1 MPVYL
6 HTANLILHKRAVED
20 RYSGGLEQFRKDFD
34 LSVDSYNQEDD
45 LLFCICR
52 MNLDEF
58 DIQALVSKGLQY
70 DYLSG
75 SSEDFTLY
83 GRLYGFTWQVAWLED
98 NTVFA
103 WHKDDRPEL
112 IKRAKYVGEEMTMD
126 VIVKLQEEGVNPL
139 DVIK

>member
-6 HTANLILHKRAVED
+6 HTANLIVHKRSVEA
-20 RYSGGLEQFRKDFD
+20 RYSGGIEQFRKDFD
-34 LSVDSYNQEDD
+34 LSADGYDQEDG

-58 DIQALVSKGLQY
+58 DIKALVSNGIQY
-70 DYLSG
+70 DHLSG
-75 SSEDFTLY
+75 SSADFTLY
-83 GRLYGFTWQVAWLED
+83 GRLSGFTWQVTWLED

-126 VIVKLQEEGVNPL
+126 VIMQLREEGVNPF